1 MEILKE
7 LQKYSDS
14 TRKAVVSGD
23 ISLTYQ
29 QLWEKSEILSHQIKY
44 RADRPKTCPDMIQ
57 MAWVDTS

>member
-14 TRKAVVSGD
+14 PRKAVVSGEL
-23 ISLTYQ
+23 SLTYQ

-44 RADRPKTCPDMIQ
+44 RGGGYKADYSIW
-57 MAWVDTS
+57 A

>member
-14 TRKAVVSGD
+14 TLKAVISGD

-29 QLWEKSEILSHQIKY
+29 QLWDKSEVLSQQIKY
-44 RADRPKTCPDMIQ
+44 RGGVLNP
-57 MAWVDTS
+57 S